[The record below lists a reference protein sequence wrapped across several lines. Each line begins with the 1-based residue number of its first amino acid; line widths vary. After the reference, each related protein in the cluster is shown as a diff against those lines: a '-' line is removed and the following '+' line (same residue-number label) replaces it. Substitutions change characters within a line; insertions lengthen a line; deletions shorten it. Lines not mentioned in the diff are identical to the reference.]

1 MVMVAVA
8 LGREGPRERA
18 ISAAAGIGAGPGAR
32 HLVWAGPGLQACIRE
47 IQVAWLLLTGT
58 SALETALTFSTVVTL
73 LLPGD
78 APQPRRY
85 SPVMNGKDQKKGIWF
100 YKDYRMMSH
109 LSYSWRE
116 KSRLGKSLAVQ
127 WLDLHFR
134 GQGFDL
140 IASLYTMLIFRIL
153 ILYLGLPW
161 LLSR

>member
-1 MVMVAVA
+1 M
-8 LGREGPRERA
+8 
-18 ISAAAGIGAGPGAR
+18 
-32 HLVWAGPGLQACIRE
+32 RE

-109 LSYSWRE
+109 LSYS
-116 KSRLGKSLAVQ
+116 
-127 WLDLHFR
+127 
-134 GQGFDL
+134 
-140 IASLYTMLIFRIL
+140 
-153 ILYLGLPW
+153 
-161 LLSR
+161 